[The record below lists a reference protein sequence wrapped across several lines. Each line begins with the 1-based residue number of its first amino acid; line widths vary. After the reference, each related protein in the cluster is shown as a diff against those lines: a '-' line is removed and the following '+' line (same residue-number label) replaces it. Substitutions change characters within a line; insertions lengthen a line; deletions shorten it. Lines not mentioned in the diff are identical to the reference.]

1 MLTIIG
7 AAAFHG
13 PVRDGKGWFHRAMV
27 IRHGWLLLRGP
38 VARAT
43 RGPIRRE
50 AIETVLLSGPPALG
64 AGGAIVGDDRLDLR
78 AGTRKRVVSCTE
90 QRCGSSAACH
100 AKL

>member
-1 MLTIIG
+1 MAG
-7 AAAFHG
+7 CSCV
-13 PVRDGKGWFHRAMV
+13 VRLPG
-27 IRHGWLLLRGP
+27 
-38 VARAT
+38 AT

>member
-27 IRHGWLLLRGP
+27 IRHGWLLSRGP
-38 VARAT
+38 VARAA
-43 RGPIRRE
+43 RGPIRGE
-50 AIETVLLSGPPALG
+50 DTETVLLSGPF
-64 AGGAIVGDDRLDLR
+64 AGEANGAIVGDDRLVLR

-90 QRCGSSAACH
+90 QHCGSSAA
-100 AKL
+100 